1 MLASYVYINRK
12 EVIKMLI
19 PSSVLVPIIKK
30 DIVTIE
36 SEYPYVYNWLTES
49 ARRIGMR
56 PKKLRV
62 LLLELFQHR
71 YYVLDMT
78 SRVNR
83 IIRC

>member
-1 MLASYVYINRK
+1 MIPMMVPSTVLSSILQNNIEDI
-12 EVIKMLI
+12 EVF
-19 PSSVLVPIIKK
+19 
-30 DIVTIE
+30 
-36 SEYPYVYNWLTES
+36 YPYVYYWLTES

-71 YYVLDMT
+71 YYELDMF